1 MPYVARHWRGELPL
15 WQSFWVN
22 WLLGGGICSLMLE
35 AALLSGRFA
44 LAAIIGIMVVIPYG
58 IWSVVGTWRAAVR
71 YPGPRAWSIL
81 ASRDNR
87 ELCLG
92 RVRS

>member
-1 MPYVARHWRGELPL
+1 MPYLARHWRGELPL

-22 WLLGGGICSLMLE
+22 WLLGGGIYSLMLL
-35 AALLSGRFA
+35 AALLSARFA

-58 IWSVVGTWRAAVR
+58 IWSVVGTWRAAI
-71 YPGPRAWSIL
+71 RAARRSIL
-81 ASRDNR
+81 ARAVSDNR